1 MGELLRERDQRGK
14 FDYVTEMLQL
24 DHLLDHEIQN
34 LSGGELQR
42 FGQCHLLESFM

>member
-1 MGELLRERDQRGK
+1 MGELLEERDQRGK
-14 FDYVTEMLQL
+14 LQHVAEMLQL

-42 FGQCHLLESFM
+42 FGQ